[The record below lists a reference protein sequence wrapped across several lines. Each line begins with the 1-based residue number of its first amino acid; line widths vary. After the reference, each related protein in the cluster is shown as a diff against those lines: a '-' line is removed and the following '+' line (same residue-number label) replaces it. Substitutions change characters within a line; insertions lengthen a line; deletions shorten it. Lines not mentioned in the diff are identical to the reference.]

1 MHPSRVKEINVLK
14 NSFTLSN
21 KEISDY
27 LLDTCLIHKSYR
39 NEVKNKNLDTNEMLS
54 FWFTCI
60 KFYMDEYLFE
70 NFTAFAKI
78 ALKI

>member
-54 FWFTCI
+54 FLVHM
-60 KFYMDEYLFE
+60 Y
-70 NFTAFAKI
+70 
-78 ALKI
+78 